1 MNHVVIAEDG
11 VKDEDP
17 NTRKST
23 NYHSLNQTI
32 NHEIKGQ
39 AYHEDINSKLKK
51 LKPKTKIKNKVNED
65 DEWESAEITKRAAKA
80 SEKKLSL
87 VEHKKLFRY
96 KSTILTHQTGTN
108 NRGLK
113 PMLSEKH
120 EIWHRGSYCKDKE
133 KSQI

>member
-1 MNHVVIAEDG
+1 M
-11 VKDEDP
+11 K
-17 NTRKST
+17 TF
-23 NYHSLNQTI
+23 
-32 NHEIKGQ
+32 
-39 AYHEDINSKLKK
+39 NSKLKK

-120 EIWHRGSYCKDKE
+120 EI
-133 KSQI
+133 